1 LRRATSRVSRRETIP
16 KHGILADVNRCFI
29 LVFLVACGGNSKSN
43 PADAGADGADVDASI
58 DAPADALVGQLT
70 PDPADPA
77 STPCNGVIG
86 FPNPTTSFKTAFGYG
101 VHVADLDG
109 DGHSDIAFNEG
120 GQGGIAHGNGD
131 GTFAAPTMVNLGSYL
146 YAFRVADMNGDGRLD
161 LLFTGIQGL
170 GSYDLRIAYANAT
183 GGYDA
188 AQSYNTGGH
197 SVDQIEVADLNGDGM
212 LDIVT
217 RGESIDVAVLLRTG
231 ASFSLSTLGVD
242 GNGLAL
248 GDLSGDGLQ
257 DIVVSTNSN
266 VSVFVNNGNGV
277 FRTGV
282 AYPLPSN
289 GGAVALADLDEDGKR
304 DVIVGTGPQAR
315 LGILLNQGGAVLGP
329 VTSVVVDASTQSPT
343 ALAAADFDGDGHR
356 DVAVFTERGGTV
368 FRGTGTGALS
378 NPLTL
383 ASEQVA
389 GVTVNDVD
397 NDGHPDLV
405 VTNGVLITT
414 FLNTGMATP
423 FVGRDS
429 YPLEVFPQVGLGVHL
444 VDLNGDAR
452 SDFIWTGQTD
462 ALSTTIAT
470 RDATASGVF
479 SGSTTTFTAPLSV
492 RQSLL
497 ADVDNDARR
506 DLVFLGSAAPTGS
519 FVYTMLGK
527 PDGTFSARP
536 MLETAWFAAP
546 LMAIDDM
553 DGNGIRDIVI
563 GGSVAG
569 GPPEV
574 HFHPGFGNG
583 EYGPGVKIWSGE
595 MLNGLAVADINNDG
609 KRDLVVTAYNNG
621 HRQEVLLGT
630 GGGSFAPAVVNSQ
643 PGIAR
648 RFVFVRD
655 FNGDGK
661 LDLIG
666 FDTVSVVVSLGNG
679 DGTFGAPLASPITG
693 NDHVAMT
700 FADFDGDGHLDIVIP
715 RQGIQ
720 LLRGR
725 GDGTFD
731 PPRYIEVDTS
741 LRTIA
746 VGDVDADGRV
756 DLAVSNQFDRVSI
769 LRGRCL

>member
-1 LRRATSRVSRRETIP
+1 LRRATSRVSRRETIL
-16 KHGILADVNRCFI
+16 KHGILLAVNRCFV
-29 LVFLVACGGNSKSN
+29 LVFLVACGGKSKSN

-58 DAPADALVGQLT
+58 DAPADALIGQLS
-70 PDPADPA
+70 PEPADPA

-86 FPNPTTSFKTAFGYG
+86 FPNPTTSFKTDFGYG
-101 VHVADLDG
+101 IHVADVDG
-109 DGHSDIAFNEG
+109 DGHSDIAFNG
-120 GQGGIAHGNGD
+120 GGEGGIAHGNGD
-131 GTFAAPTMVNLGSYL
+131 GTFATPTMLNLGSYL

-161 LLFTGIQGL
+161 LLFTGFQGL
-170 GSYDLRIAYANAT
+170 GHDLRIAYANAT

-197 SVDQIEVADLNGDGM
+197 SVDQIEVADLNGDGV
-212 LDIVT
+212 LDVVA
-217 RGESIDVAVLLRTG
+217 RGENIDVAVLLRTG

-248 GDLSGDGLQ
+248 DDVSGDGFP

-266 VSVFVNNGNGV
+266 VSVFVNNGSGAFGNGV
-277 FRTGV
+277 T
-282 AYPLPSN
+282 YPLPSY
-289 GGAVALADLDEDGKR
+289 GGAVVLADLDEDGKR
-304 DVIVGTGPQAR
+304 DVIVGTTGPQAR

-343 ALAAADFDGDGHR
+343 AIAAADFDGDGHR
-356 DVAVFTERGGTV
+356 DVAVFTDRGGTV

-429 YPLEVFPQVGLGVHL
+429 YPLEVLPQVGLGVHL
-444 VDLNGDAR
+444 ADLNGDAR
-452 SDFIWTGQTD
+452 SDFIWTGRT
-462 ALSTTIAT
+462 ALAGAIAT
-470 RDATASGVF
+470 REATPSGLF
-479 SGSTTTFTAPLSV
+479 SGPTSSYSAPWGADK
-492 RQSLL
+492 SLL

-506 DLVFLGSAAPTGS
+506 DLVFVGGEGTGT
-519 FVYTMLGK
+519 FVYTMVNK

-546 LMAIDDM
+546 LMAIDDI

-563 GGSVAG
+563 GGIVAG

-648 RFVFVRD
+648 RLVFVRD

-693 NDHVAMT
+693 NDHVAMA
-700 FADFDGDGHLDIVIP
+700 FADFEGDGHLDIVIP
-715 RQGIQ
+715 KQGIQ

-756 DLAVSNQFDRVSI
+756 DIAVSNQFDRVSI